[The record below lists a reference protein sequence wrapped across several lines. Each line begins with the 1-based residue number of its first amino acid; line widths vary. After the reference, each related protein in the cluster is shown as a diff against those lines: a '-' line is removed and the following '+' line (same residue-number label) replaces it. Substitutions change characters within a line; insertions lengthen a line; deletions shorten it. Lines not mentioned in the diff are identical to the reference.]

1 MIVQSVKTVCDKCR
15 TSPVISVILIRC
27 RKKCDQKDIMEF
39 RAKDSFKNRIGEAI
53 VETTLV
59 SFGYTVERTGQVQ
72 NIGTTK
78 QVSTP
83 DLLVTDPNDNKQI
96 YLEVKLR
103 SPEPMKI
110 RIEKSQ
116 VDFLRSNYPD
126 ALLVFVSSFNGSIN
140 CLEIKDPVLNN
151 DNLNAEGFYELELL
165 AKEWK
170 PLWHYFPLVQKGDRT
185 DALWY
190 SLKDV
195 LGDFGTNRITH
206 NKDNEF
212 FAEEKESLKAYIQ
225 KHWHPGMIGHN
236 IHMIDPDIT
245 DITGVWEHALAIHAF
260 RFAFEMCGNDNMDH
274 PAFGQVM
281 DKVLGRIGEKFI
293 TIPYQDIK
301 KALTEHPELYKQLQE
316 LEEKVSNTPPYDA
329 AVVMMEG
336 LLEII
341 PPGIGTAYILPEK
354 DSNQRILEVDFHTVL
369 RLLQRRNCLY
379 D

>member
-1 MIVQSVKTVCDKCR
+1 MALRVT
-15 TSPVISVILIRC
+15 
-27 RKKCDQKDIMEF
+27 
-39 RAKDSFKNRIGEAI
+39 DSFKNRIGEAV
-53 VETTLV
+53 VETTLL
-59 SFGYTVERTGQVQ
+59 SFGYKVERIGQMQ
-72 NIGTTK
+72 QTGTTE

-83 DLLVTDPNDNKQI
+83 DLLVTDPNDNKQT

-103 SPEPMKI
+103 STEPMKI
-110 RIEKSQ
+110 RVDKSQ
-116 VDFLRSNYPD
+116 VDFLKRNYPNT
-126 ALLVFVSSFNGSIN
+126 LLVFVSSFNGSIN
-140 CLEIKDPVLNN
+140 CIELNDPVLDNS
-151 DNLNAEGFYELELL
+151 NLNAEDCYELELL

-170 PLWHYFPLVQKGDRT
+170 PLWDYFPMVQKGNRT

-190 SLKDV
+190 SMKDI
-195 LGDFGTNRITH
+195 LDDFGANRMTH
-206 NKDNEF
+206 NKDNGF

-225 KHWHPGMIGHN
+225 KHWHPGMMDHN
-236 IHMIDPDIT
+236 IHMINPDII
-245 DITGVWEHALAIHAF
+245 DITNIWDHALAIHAF

-274 PAFGQVM
+274 PAFSQVM
-281 DKVLGRIGEKFI
+281 DKVLGRKEEKLI

-329 AVVMMEG
+329 GIVMMEG

-341 PPGIGTAYILPEK
+341 PPGIGTAYVISEK
-354 DSNQRILEVDFHTVL
+354 DFSQGILEVDFHTVM

>member
-1 MIVQSVKTVCDKCR
+1 
-15 TSPVISVILIRC
+15 
-27 RKKCDQKDIMEF
+27 MEF
-39 RAKDSFKNRIGEAI
+39 RATDSFKNRIGEAI

-59 SFGYTVERTGQVQ
+59 SFEYTVERISQVQ
-72 NIGTTK
+72 KTESSE
-78 QVSTP
+78 QLSTP
-83 DLLVTDPNDNKQI
+83 DLLVTDPNDNKQT
-96 YLEVKLR
+96 YLEVSLR

-116 VDFLRSNYPD
+116 VDFLKSNYPD

-140 CLEIKDPVLNN
+140 CLEIKDPLLS
-151 DNLNAEGFYELELL
+151 DENLTEEGWYDLELL
-165 AKEWK
+165 ANEWK
-170 PLWHYFPLVQKGDRT
+170 PLWDYFPLVQKGDKT

-190 SLKDV
+190 SLKGILD
-195 LGDFGTNRITH
+195 DFGANRITH
-206 NKDNEF
+206 NKDSEF

-225 KHWHPGMIGHN
+225 KHWHPGMMDHN

-245 DITGVWEHALAIHAF
+245 EITDVWEHALAIHAF
-260 RFAFEMCGNDNMDH
+260 RFAFEMCGNDNIDH
-274 PAFGQVM
+274 PAFSQVM

-301 KALTEHPELYKQLQE
+301 KTLTEHPELYKQLQE
-316 LEEKVSNTPPYDA
+316 LEEKVSTTPPYEA
-329 AVVMMEG
+329 GVVMMEG

-354 DSNQRILEVDFHTVL
+354 DSDRGNLEVDFHTVL

>member
-1 MIVQSVKTVCDKCR
+1 
-15 TSPVISVILIRC
+15 
-27 RKKCDQKDIMEF
+27 MEF
-39 RAKDSFKNRIGEAI
+39 RATDSLKNRIGEAI

-59 SFGYTVERTGQVQ
+59 NFGYTVERIGQVQ
-72 NIGTTK
+72 KIGTPE

-83 DLLVTDPNDNKQI
+83 DLLVTDPSDNKQT

-110 RIEKSQ
+110 RVEKSQ

-140 CLEIKDPVLNN
+140 CLEVKDPIFN
-151 DNLNAEGFYELELL
+151 DDNMNETGCYELGLL
-165 AKEWK
+165 ANEWK
-170 PLWHYFPLVQKGDRT
+170 PLWDYFPMVQKGAKT

-195 LGDFGTNRITH
+195 LDDFGANRITH
-206 NKDNEF
+206 NKDSEF

-225 KHWHPGMIGHN
+225 KHWHPGMMDHN
-236 IHMIDPDIT
+236 IHIIDPDIT
-245 DITGVWEHALAIHAF
+245 DINDVWEHALAIHAF
-260 RFAFEMCGNDNMDH
+260 RFAFEMCGNENMDH
-274 PAFGQVM
+274 PAFSQVM

-316 LEEKVSNTPPYDA
+316 LEEKVSSTPPYDA
-329 AVVMMEG
+329 GVVMMEG
-336 LLEII
+336 LLEMV
-341 PPGIGTAYILPEK
+341 PQGVGTAYILPEK
-354 DSNQRILEVDFHTVL
+354 DSDQGVLEVDFHTVL

>member
-1 MIVQSVKTVCDKCR
+1 
-15 TSPVISVILIRC
+15 
-27 RKKCDQKDIMEF
+27 MES
-39 RAKDSFKNRIGEAI
+39 RATDVFKNRIGEAI

-59 SFGYTVERTGQVQ
+59 NFGYTVERMSQIQKTGPAEQ
-72 NIGTTK
+72 N
-78 QVSTP
+78 STP
-83 DLLVTDPNDNKQI
+83 DLLVTDPNDNTKT

-116 VDFLRSNYPD
+116 VDFLKSNYPD
-126 ALLVFVSSFNGSIN
+126 SLLVFVSSFNGSIN
-140 CLEIKDPVLNN
+140 CLEVKDPVLND
-151 DNLNAEGFYELELL
+151 DNLNLEGCYELELL
-165 AKEWK
+165 ASEWK
-170 PLWHYFPLVQKGDRT
+170 PLWDYFPMIQKGDRT

-195 LGDFGTNRITH
+195 LEDFGANRIIH
-206 NKDNEF
+206 KKDSEF

-225 KHWHPGMIGHN
+225 KHWHPGMMDHN

-245 DITGVWEHALAIHAF
+245 GITDVWEHALAIHAF
-260 RFAFEMCGNDNMDH
+260 RFAFEMCGNDNIDH
-274 PAFGQVM
+274 PAFSQVM

-329 AVVMMEG
+329 GVVMMEG

-354 DSNQRILEVDFHTVL
+354 DSSQGVLEVDFHTVL

>member
-1 MIVQSVKTVCDKCR
+1 
-15 TSPVISVILIRC
+15 
-27 RKKCDQKDIMEF
+27 MEF
-39 RAKDSFKNRIGEAI
+39 RATDSFKNRIGEAI

-59 SFGYTVERTGQVQ
+59 SFGYTVERISQVQ
-72 NIGTTK
+72 KTESSE
-78 QVSTP
+78 QLSTP
-83 DLLVTDPNDNKQI
+83 DLLVTDPNDNKQT
-96 YLEVKLR
+96 YLEVSLR

-116 VDFLRSNYPD
+116 VDFLKSNYPD

-140 CLEIKDPVLNN
+140 CLEIKDPLLS
-151 DNLNAEGFYELELL
+151 DENLTEEGWYDLELL
-165 AKEWK
+165 ANEWK
-170 PLWHYFPLVQKGDRT
+170 PLWDYFPLVQKGDKT

-190 SLKDV
+190 SLKGILD
-195 LGDFGTNRITH
+195 DFGANRITH
-206 NKDNEF
+206 NKDSEF

-225 KHWHPGMIGHN
+225 KHWHPGMMDHN

-245 DITGVWEHALAIHAF
+245 EITDVWEHALAIHAF
-260 RFAFEMCGNDNMDH
+260 RFAFEMCGNDNIDH
-274 PAFGQVM
+274 PAFSQVM

-301 KALTEHPELYKQLQE
+301 KTLTEHPELYKQLQE
-316 LEEKVSNTPPYDA
+316 LEEKVSTTPPYEA
-329 AVVMMEG
+329 GVVMMEG

-354 DSNQRILEVDFHTVL
+354 DSDRGNLEVDFHTVL

>member
-1 MIVQSVKTVCDKCR
+1 MD
-15 TSPVISVILIRC
+15 
-27 RKKCDQKDIMEF
+27 F
-39 RAKDSFKNRIGEAI
+39 RATESLKNRIGEAI

-59 SFGYTVERTGQVQ
+59 NFGYTVERINQVQ
-72 NIGTTK
+72 KTGTTE

-83 DLLVTDPNDNKQI
+83 DLLVTDPKNNSQI

-103 SPEPMKI
+103 SQEPMKI
-110 RIEKSQ
+110 RIEKAQ
-116 VDFLRSNYPD
+116 VDYLKINYPD
-126 ALLVFVSSFNGSIN
+126 ALLVFVSAFNSSIN
-140 CLEIKDPVLNN
+140 CLEVIDPVLND
-151 DNLNAEGFYELELL
+151 DNLNEEGCYELKLL
-165 AKEWK
+165 ANEWK
-170 PLWHYFPLVQKGDRT
+170 PLWNYFPLVQKGDKT

-195 LGDFGTNRITH
+195 LDDFAANRITH

-212 FAEEKESLKAYIQ
+212 FAEEKESLKAYVQ
-225 KHWHPGMIGHN
+225 KHWHPGMMDHN

-245 DITGVWEHALAIHAF
+245 DITDVWEHALAIHAF
-260 RFAFEMCGNDNMDH
+260 RFAFEMCGNENIDH
-274 PAFGQVM
+274 PAFSQVM
-281 DKVLGRIGEKFI
+281 EKVLGRTGEKFI

-329 AVVMMEG
+329 GVVMMEG

-341 PPGIGTAYILPEK
+341 PPGIGSAYVLPEK
-354 DSNQRILEVDFHTVL
+354 DSDQDILEVDFYTVL

>member
-1 MIVQSVKTVCDKCR
+1 MV
-15 TSPVISVILIRC
+15 
-27 RKKCDQKDIMEF
+27 F
-39 RAKDSFKNRIGEAI
+39 RITDSFKNRIGEAI

-59 SFGYTVERTGQVQ
+59 NFGYTVERTGQIQ
-72 NIGTTK
+72 KTGTTE

-83 DLLVTDPNDNKQI
+83 DLLVTDPNDHKQT

-110 RIEKSQ
+110 RIEKLQ
-116 VDFLRSNYPD
+116 VNFLRNNYPD

-140 CLEIKDPVLNN
+140 CLEVKDSILN
-151 DNLNAEGFYELELL
+151 DENLTAESFYELELL

-170 PLWHYFPLVQKGDRT
+170 PLWDYFPLVQKGDQT

-195 LGDFGTNRITH
+195 LSDFGTNRIAH
-206 NKDNEF
+206 NKDSEF

-225 KHWHPGMIGHN
+225 KHWHPGMMGHN
-236 IHMIDPDIT
+236 IHMIDPDMI
-245 DITGVWEHALAIHAF
+245 DITEIWEHALAIHAF

-329 AVVMMEG
+329 GVVMMGG
-336 LLEII
+336 LLEIV

-354 DSNQRILEVDFHTVL
+354 DTNQRIIEVDFHTVL